1 MHCVPEDAKRKR
13 GRCFRGR
20 RCSLPDTIVGR
31 NEFYSLI
38 AMCDL
43 DGMIMRGC
51 HLVCNETVDT
61 EKFLAA
67 FERKMVRHFSVLL
80 RLF

>member
-43 DGMIMRGC
+43 DGMIMRPAPQQRCRGV
-51 HLVCNETVDT
+51 LQ
-61 EKFLAA
+61 KFNDMNCDLWSL
-67 FERKMVRHFSVLL
+67 KTLDML
-80 RLF
+80 R